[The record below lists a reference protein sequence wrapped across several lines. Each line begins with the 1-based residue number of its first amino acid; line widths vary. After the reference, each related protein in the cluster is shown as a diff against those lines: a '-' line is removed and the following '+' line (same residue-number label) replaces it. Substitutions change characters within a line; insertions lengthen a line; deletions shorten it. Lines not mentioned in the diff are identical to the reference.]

1 MTCLRVFFA
10 ASAVALAAAC
20 AATIPKAEL
29 DRCTLGSADG
39 NDSFQVRQGAAC
51 RMVAQ
56 RLAADDKPD
65 DALGYARKSCELEDA
80 HGCEQYLALVRAQ
93 PSLPADELLR
103 ARAAGEKA
111 CSGIVV
117 AADGADARPVICSKT
132 AELYL
137 DVDPKSSSDAGRLF
151 ARACRLGDERA
162 CAKAKSLGVDP
173 DARPAIVAARPANS
187 STAATTAPP
196 PPPPPPPP
204 TATTPRTPTPT
215 ATAIPPTLQ
224 CHEMRQCVSLDV
236 QQRNSTEVVGT
247 LTNKCDRTVSC
258 TWCPAKGD
266 QVDRNVCRATTLNA
280 GESRAG
286 REAGLWYDGYTAMAY
301 DCMDASDDKNCS
313 AL

>member
-1 MTCLRVFFA
+1 MRSSVALSVLTAL
-10 ASAVALAAAC
+10 AVATAC
-20 AATIPKAEL
+20 ASSIPKAEL
-29 DRCTLGSADG
+29 DRCQLGTADG

-56 RLAADDKPD
+56 RLAADEKPG

-80 HGCEQYLALVRAQ
+80 HGCEQYLALARAQ
-93 PSLPADELLR
+93 PTLPSDELLH

-111 CSGIVV
+111 CAGIVV
-117 AADGADARPVICSKT
+117 GADGTDARPAICAKT

-137 DVDPKSSSDAGRLF
+137 DVEPKSPSDAGRLY
-151 ARACRLGDERA
+151 ARACRLGDDRS
-162 CAKAKSLGVDP
+162 CAKAKSLGADTESKPV
-173 DARPAIVAARPANS
+173 IVAAKASPP
-187 STAATTAPP
+187 STASTNTA
-196 PPPPPPPP
+196 PPPPP
-204 TATTPRTPTPT
+204 TATAQRTPTPT
-215 ATAIPPTLQ
+215 TTGVAHTVS
-224 CHEMRQCVSLDV
+224 CHEMRQCVALDV
-236 QQRNSTEVVGT
+236 QQRNTTEVVGT

-266 QVDRNVCRATTLNA
+266 QVDRNVCRATTLNV

-301 DCMDASDDKNCS
+301 DCMDSTDDRNCS